1 MTQPIA
7 SIRDIWRLTAICSAM
22 HLLVDG
28 LCVCSLYLLSEAL
41 ADRQLLAMFIAYN
54 VLAFLTQ
61 PLTGALAD
69 RMERRH
75 WLLLASVLLLA
86 LAVLATVAVL
96 RSGLVA
102 EGTMLVAAMLG
113 MGNSLFHVWGG
124 KQVAVTTRNDIRA
137 LGMFVSTGV
146 LGLSLGYVLFSWT
159 LLCLFLLAISVLAVA
174 YLHGE
179 AQRDAQIL
187 TLNSKLSILNSQLS
201 ARPKDA
207 CAART
212 LNSRLLTIMAL
223 LLLMG
228 VVMLR
233 SYAGQGFSLGAGAG
247 AGPVPARLVLLAAT
261 VSMLGKMSGGWIARR
276 WGIVTS
282 FALMV
287 VVAALCFYIVTG
299 WHGASPYTGMA
310 LAVLLVGAFAVNCTM
325 PVTLYLANAV
335 LPGRE
340 GLAFG
345 LLAAALIPGYL
356 LATL

>member
-1 MTQPIA
+1 MTQPTA

-179 AQRDAQIL
+179 ASVCSGDNAQR
-187 TLNSKLSILNSQLS
+187 S

-299 WHGASPYTGMA
+299 WHRGLQIPSITCPNTGMA

-325 PVTLYLANAV
+325 PITLYLANAV

>member
-1 MTQPIA
+1 
-7 SIRDIWRLTAICSAM
+7 M

-28 LCVCSLYLLSEAL
+28 LCVCSLYLLSEAIV
-41 ADRQLLAMFIAYN
+41 DRQLLAMFIAYN

-69 RMERRH
+69 HAKRRH
-75 WLLLASVLLLA
+75 WLLLASVLLLT

-96 RSGLVA
+96 RYGLVA
-102 EGTMLVAAMLG
+102 EGSMLVAAMLG

-137 LGMFVSTGV
+137 LGMFVSTGF
-146 LGLSLGYVLFSWT
+146 LGLSLGYVFFSWN

-179 AQRDAQIL
+179 ATVCSGDNSQRL
-187 TLNSKLSILNSQLS
+187 TLNSQ
-201 ARPKDA
+201 
-207 CAART
+207 
-212 LNSRLLTIMAL
+212 LLTIMAL

-233 SYAGQGFSLGAGAG
+233 SYAGQGFSLGADVGAD
-247 AGPVPARLVLLAAT
+247 PVPARLVLLAAT

-287 VVAALCFYIVTG
+287 VVAALCFYIVKG
-299 WHGASPYTGMA
+299 WHVDFPYTGMG

>member
-1 MTQPIA
+1 
-7 SIRDIWRLTAICSAM
+7 M

-28 LCVCSLYLLSEAL
+28 LCVCSLYLLSEGLVAQ
-41 ADRQLLAMFIAYN
+41 QLLAMFIAYN

-69 RMERRH
+69 RMRQRH
-75 WLLLASVLLLA
+75 WLLLASVLLLT
-86 LAVLATVAVL
+86 LAVLAIVVVL
-96 RSGLVA
+96 HSGLVA

-124 KQVAVTTRNDIRA
+124 KQVAITTRNDIRA

-146 LGLSLGYVLFSWT
+146 LGLSLGYVFFSWT
-159 LLCLFLLAISVLAVA
+159 MLCLFLLAISVLAVV

-179 AQRDAQIL
+179 AQRDACGARRQLL
-187 TLNSKLSILNSQLS
+187 TLNSKL
-201 ARPKDA
+201 
-207 CAART
+207 
-212 LNSRLLTIMAL
+212 LTILAL

-233 SYAGQGFSLGAGAG
+233 SYVGQGFSLGAGVG
-247 AGPVPARLVLLAAT
+247 AGDGGDLQSLVPARLVLLAGA

-287 VVAALCFYIVTG
+287 VVAAFCFYIVTG
-299 WHGASPYTGMA
+299 WHRGLQIPSITCPNTGMA

-325 PVTLYLANAV
+325 PITLYLANAV

>member
-1 MTQPIA
+1 MTQLTA
-7 SIRDIWRLTAICSAM
+7 SIRDTWRLTTICSAM

-28 LCVCSLYLLSEAL
+28 LCVCSLYLLSDAL
-41 ADRQLLAMFIAYN
+41 AAQQLLAMFITYN
-54 VLAFLTQ
+54 VLAFFTQ

-69 RMERRH
+69 RMEQRH

-86 LAVLATVAVL
+86 LAVLATVTVL
-96 RSGLVA
+96 HFGLVT
-102 EGTMLVAAMLG
+102 EGSMLVAAMLG

-124 KQVAVTTRNDIRA
+124 KQVAITTGNDIRA

-146 LGLSLGYVLFSWT
+146 LGLSLGYVFFSWPM
-159 LLCLFLLAISVLAVA
+159 LCLFLLAISVLAVA
-174 YLHGE
+174 YLHCE
-179 AQRDAQIL
+179 AAVCPTDMP
-187 TLNSKLSILNSQLS
+187 SY
-201 ARPKDA
+201 
-207 CAART
+207 RT
-212 LNSRLLTIMAL
+212 FSLWFVMVAL

-233 SYAGQGFSLGAGAG
+233 SYVGQGFSLGAGVG
-247 AGPVPARLVLLAAT
+247 AGPMPARLVLLAGA

-276 WGIVTS
+276 WGIFTS

-287 VVAALCFYIVTG
+287 AVAALCFYVVTG
-299 WHGASPYTGMA
+299 WHGAWSYTGMG
-310 LAVLLVGAFAVNCTM
+310 LTVLLVGTFAVNCTM
-325 PVTLYLANAV
+325 PITLYLANAL

>member
-1 MTQPIA
+1 MKQLTA
-7 SIRDIWRLTAICSAM
+7 SIRGTWRLTAICSAM

-28 LCVCSLYLLSEAL
+28 LCVCSLYLLSGAFM
-41 ADRQLLAMFIAYN
+41 ARHLLAMFITYN

-75 WLLLASVLLLA
+75 WLLLVSVMLLT

-124 KQVAVTTRNDIRA
+124 KQVAVTTGNDIRA

-159 LLCLFLLAISVLAVA
+159 LLCLFLLAISGLAVA
-174 YLHGE
+174 YLHCE
-179 AQRDAQIL
+179 ASVVGNASERCETAIYPSDVPSHRSFSL
-187 TLNSKLSILNSQLS
+187 WYVVL
-201 ARPKDA
+201 
-207 CAART
+207 
-212 LNSRLLTIMAL
+212 AL

-228 VVMLR
+228 LVMLR

-287 VVAALCFYIVTG
+287 AVAALCFYIVTG
-299 WHGASPYTGMA
+299 WHGACPYTGMG

-356 LATL
+356 LAIL

>member
-1 MTQPIA
+1 MTQPTA
-7 SIRDIWRLTAICSAM
+7 SIRDTWRLIAICSAM

-28 LCVCSLYLLSEAL
+28 LCVCSLYLLSMGLVA
-41 ADRQLLAMFIAYN
+41 QQILAMFIAYN

-69 RMERRH
+69 RMRQRH
-75 WLLLASVLLLA
+75 WLLLASVLLLT

-96 RSGLVA
+96 HSGLVA

-179 AQRDAQIL
+179 ASVCSGDNAQR
-187 TLNSKLSILNSQLS
+187 S
-201 ARPKDA
+201 
-207 CAART
+207 T

-261 VSMLGKMSGGWIARR
+261 VSMLGKMSGGCGGEHPHVQQYHRR
-276 WGIVTS
+276 RR
-282 FALMV
+282 FLQDN
-287 VVAALCFYIVTG
+287 
-299 WHGASPYTGMA
+299 HH
-310 LAVLLVGAFAVNCTM
+310 LL
-325 PVTLYLANAV
+325 
-335 LPGRE
+335 
-340 GLAFG
+340 
-345 LLAAALIPGYL
+345 
-356 LATL
+356 